1 MRLKSVIDKIIHSDQ
16 NGYIKGRNIAYNIR
30 LIQDVIDKFENDN
43 TEGAIV
49 FLDFHKAFDTVNHNF
64 LHQSL
69 GKFNFGQSFIKWVKT
84 MYNKAECCLSNNGW
98 TSRPIEIQRGIRQGC
113 PLCALLFLLVVEILA
128 DKIRKNKKDGLEI
141 KFKDESKFIQ
151 LTQLADDITIFLKN
165 EKAIENC
172 LKIVEEYGKF
182 SGLRLNLEKN

>member
-1 MRLKSVIDKIIHSDQ
+1 MNYQQRKEEVCYLCFSKKNDKYLLKNWRPISLLNTDYKILARVLTIRLKSVIDKIIHTDQ

-64 LHQSL
+64 LHQVL

-84 MYNKAECCLSNNGW
+84 MYNKAECCLSNNG
-98 TSRPIEIQRGIRQGC
+98 
-113 PLCALLFLLVVEILA
+113 
-128 DKIRKNKKDGLEI
+128 
-141 KFKDESKFIQ
+141 
-151 LTQLADDITIFLKN
+151 
-165 EKAIENC
+165 
-172 LKIVEEYGKF
+172 
-182 SGLRLNLEKN
+182 